1 MTIVTA
7 DPAVAAG
14 LLKDGALVAFPTETV
29 YGLGADATNDA
40 AVARLFDAKGRPS
53 FNPLIIHVATVAAA
67 AEHGAFNATARKLAD
82 AFWPGPLTLVVPRR
96 AQSAIA
102 PLATAGLDSVGL
114 RLPAHPVAQRL
125 LALAGRPIAAPS
137 ANPSGRLSPTLPEH
151 VVATLGERI
160 AAVLDGGPTTI
171 GVEST
176 IVSCLGAEP
185 ALLRPGGVPRE
196 AIEAVLDRSL
206 RIVEP
211 VPDRPT
217 SPGQLASHYAPRAT
231 LRLNAVAPRPG
242 EVFVTFGAQ
251 AGHYR
256 GDTVALSESGDLVE
270 AAANL
275 FRVLHQLD
283 QRNVGRIAIM
293 PIPESGL
300 GLAINDRLR
309 RGAALPRQASAR
321 SRRRLRPGASRE
333 RS

>member
-40 AVARLFDAKGRPS
+40 AVARLFEAKGRPS
-53 FNPLIIHVATVAAA
+53 FNPLIIHVAAVAAA
-67 AEHGAFNATARKLAD
+67 VEHGAFDATARKLAD
-82 AFWPGPLTLVVPRR
+82 SFWPGPLTLVVPRR
-96 AQSAIA
+96 ARSAIS
-102 PLATAGLDSVGL
+102 PLATAGLDSIGL

-125 LALAGRPIAAPS
+125 LALVGRPIAAPS

-151 VVATLGERI
+151 VVATLGGRI
-160 AAVLDGGPTTI
+160 AAVLEGGRTAI

-176 IVSCLGAEP
+176 IVSCLGDEP

-196 AIEAVLDRSL
+196 AIEAVLARPL
-206 RIVEP
+206 
-211 VPDRPT
+211 PDGEADANRPT

-242 EVFVTFGAQ
+242 EVFVTFGVP
-251 AGHYR
+251 AGAYR
-256 GDTVALSESGDLVE
+256 GDTVALSEGGDLIE

-283 QRNVGRIAIM
+283 QRNVAHIAIM
-293 PIPESGL
+293 PIPETGL

-309 RGAALPRQASAR
+309 RAAAR
-321 SRRRLRPGASRE
+321 PVR
-333 RS
+333 